1 MRRNVDHLTRRAWLQ
16 GALVG
21 VGATCGSLSGWLGAL
36 AARAPRKPA
45 KSVIVLWLNGGP
57 ATIDLWDLKPGHP
70 NGGPFQE
77 IATTAPG
84 LKISE
89 HLPKLAQHGR
99 DLALIRSMATREGD
113 HERATYLL
121 RTGYTPMGAIQYPA
135 LGALVARELGREGS
149 DLPDFVS
156 IASARYASSAGGYLG
171 PHFDPLV
178 VGNSSAPEQG
188 LTVPDLTRLPDLSDS
203 TQSARLDLLARME
216 KRFTAG
222 QKAPVAQSIQAATT
236 RAIRLM
242 KPEAAAAFDL
252 DQEKQTSREAYGPG
266 LFGQGCL
273 LARRL
278 VERGVPFVEVS
289 LGGWDTHQNNFEQ
302 VKGLSGILDAAF
314 STLLAD
320 LKQRGLLDST
330 LVICQGEFGRTPKI
344 NGGQGRDHWPASWA
358 VALAGGGL
366 KTGQAVGRTSKDGLA
381 VEEQPRNVPD
391 LIATVA
397 RAIGV
402 DPQKQHLS
410 NVGRPIRI
418 AAPEANP
425 IEELL

>member
-1 MRRNVDHLTRRAWLQ
+1 
-16 GALVG
+16 
-21 VGATCGSLSGWLGAL
+21 
-36 AARAPRKPA
+36 
-45 KSVIVLWLNGGP
+45 
-57 ATIDLWDLKPGHP
+57 
-70 NGGPFQE
+70 
-77 IATTAPG
+77 
-84 LKISE
+84 
-89 HLPKLAQHGR
+89 
-99 DLALIRSMATREGD
+99 
-113 HERATYLL
+113 
-121 RTGYTPMGAIQYPA
+121 
-135 LGALVARELGREGS
+135 
-149 DLPDFVS
+149 
-156 IASARYASSAGGYLG
+156 
-171 PHFDPLV
+171 

-216 KRFTAG
+216 KRFTTG
-222 QKAPVAQSIQAATT
+222 QKAPVAQSIQAAAT

-252 DQEKQTSREAYGPG
+252 DQEMQTTREAYGLG

-278 VERGVPFVEVS
+278 VERGVPFVEIT

-366 KTGQAVGRTSKDGLA
+366 KTGQAVGRTSKDGLT

-418 AAPEANP
+418 AAPEASP